1 MTEPIHS
8 PPPAPG
14 GAPAGRVPPAG
25 AAGAGAAGGRVSD
38 GGVSDGGAPG
48 GGGPGGTVPGGTVPG
63 GRAPLAE
70 PPAGPLLVCAPLRF
84 EARAIRR
91 GLRDSARAG
100 GGTGRGDAGSPT
112 VMRTGYGSVRAA
124 RHAEKVREGSF
135 GMLAITGTGAGLA
148 PVLRPGDLVVA
159 SEVTSVGDG
168 GPGDGPAL
176 RSPSAPLLA
185 GELRRA
191 GLRAHTGRVATVDYL
206 VRGAERDR
214 LAQKGMMAAD
224 MESAQLAAAAGGR
237 PLAVIRAI
245 SDTADRPLLHPGV
258 LAGGLS
264 ALRSLR
270 AAGPVLDRWAAACGP
285 RRVLLAGPRS
295 FCAGVERAIEIVE
308 RVLAQRGSP
317 VYVRKQIVHNTHV
330 VHDLEQRGAIF
341 VDELDEVPDG
351 APVVFSAHGV
361 SPAVRQ
367 EAAQRELSVVDATCP
382 LVAKVHKEAL
392 RFAADGYLVALIGH
406 NGHEE
411 VEGTLGEAP
420 GSTVLI
426 ETAED
431 VAALRPKDEG
441 KVAYLMQTTLAA
453 DEAEGMA
460 GALLDRFPAARGPGS
475 DDICYATTN
484 RQQAARVVAAEAD
497 LVLVAGSANSSN
509 SRRLVETAERAG
521 TPAHLIDGPE
531 DIQLGWLAGV
541 STVGLTAGASAPP
554 AVVSEIIDALG
565 GFGPVEVAE
574 RVTTTES
581 IRFSLPKEVR
591 H

>member
-1 MTEPIHS
+1 MTEPIES
-8 PPPAPG
+8 PQPPPG
-14 GAPAGRVPPAG
+14 DDR
-25 AAGAGAAGGRVSD
+25 
-38 GGVSDGGAPG
+38 
-48 GGGPGGTVPGGTVPG
+48 
-63 GRAPLAE
+63 RA
-70 PPAGPLLVCAPLRF
+70 PLLVCAPLRV
-84 EARAIRR
+84 EARAVRR
-91 GLRDSARAG
+91 GLRDSARTAG
-100 GGTGRGDAGSPT
+100 AAGRDGAGQAAS
-112 VMRTGYGSVRAA
+112 VVRTGYGTTRAA
-124 RHAEKVREGSF
+124 SRAAEVQHIPF
-135 GMLAITGTGAGLA
+135 GMMAITGTGAGLV
-148 PVLRPGDLVVA
+148 PDVRPGDLVVA
-159 SEVTSVGDG
+159 SEVTRVSDGAAAGD
-168 GPGDGPAL
+168 AV
-176 RSPSAPLLA
+176 RCPSAPLLA

-191 GLRAHTGRVATVDYL
+191 GLRVRTGNVATVDHL
-206 VRGAERDR
+206 VRSAERER
-214 LAQKGMMAAD
+214 LAEAGMVAGD
-224 MESAQLAAAAGGR
+224 MESAALAAAAGDR

-258 LAGGLS
+258 LTGGLS

-308 RVLAQRGSP
+308 RVLEQRGSP

-330 VHDLEQRGAIF
+330 VADLEQRGAIF

-361 SPAVRQ
+361 SPAVRE
-367 EAAQRELSVVDATCP
+367 EAARRELSVVDATCP
-382 LVAKVHKEAL
+382 LVAKVHKEAV

-420 GSTVLI
+420 GSTVLV
-426 ETAED
+426 ETPED
-431 VAALRPKDEG
+431 VAALRPRDES

-460 GALLDRFPAARGPGS
+460 SALLDRFPAARGPGS

-484 RQQAARVVAAEAD
+484 RQQAVRVVAAESD

-541 STVGLTAGASAPP
+541 FTIGLTAGASAPP

-565 GFGPVEVAE
+565 GLGPVEVAE

-591 H
+591 HQ